1 MDDYELKDVITIVER
16 CLMALGAC
24 IGWYCG
30 GLLWGNAGAAIG
42 LFLPAFVVSL
52 YRDALGSL
60 QVLAMIAGLCLMTLG
75 AGIGWYCGGIVWGT
89 TAAAIGLFLPAFV
102 ADVFDVVDERRDYLE
117 VYIMIAGLCLM
128 TLGAGIGWY
137 FSGLSLG
144 ATVAIAGL
152 FLPAFVARLYRDER
166 SEFQVPFMF
175 VGLCLMSL
183 GAGLGWYFSGPLWGT
198 AGAAI
203 GLCLPSFIA
212 RCFRDDWAEFQS
224 VYLVVGLCLIPC
236 GAGIGWCF
244 GGPSWVTNGALLGL
258 CSPLFIIAITLIVD
272 AGYSPS
278 TPSTPPRRPA
288 KRNEE
293 RHTCEYCGGGDYNG
307 HTRTCEKW

>member
-60 QVLAMIAGLCLMTLG
+60 QVLA
-75 AGIGWYCGGIVWGT
+75 
-89 TAAAIGLFLPAFV
+89 
-102 ADVFDVVDERRDYLE
+102 
-117 VYIMIAGLCLM
+117 MIAGLCLM